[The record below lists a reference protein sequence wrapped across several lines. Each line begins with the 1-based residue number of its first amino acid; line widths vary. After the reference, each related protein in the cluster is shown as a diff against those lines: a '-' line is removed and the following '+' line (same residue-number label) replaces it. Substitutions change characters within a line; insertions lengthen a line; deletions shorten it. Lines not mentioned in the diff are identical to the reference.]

1 MSDNKPT
8 IFKELPKE
16 QQKALRKEFAKSTK
30 ADRNL
35 IIVSIVIG
43 VVIIACSVIALL
55 SDHRIFSGTIF
66 PIWIFP
72 VMIAI
77 NEDKFTKWLKAEKD
91 IIMKKKK
98 NKS

>member
-1 MSDNKPT
+1 MSDNKPI

-16 QQKALRKEFAKSTK
+16 QQKVLRKEFAKSTK

-43 VVIIACSVIALL
+43 VVIIACSVIALF
-55 SDHRIFSGTIF
+55 SDHRVFTGTIF

-72 VMIAI
+72 VFIAI
-77 NEDKFTKWLKAEKD
+77 NEDKFTKWLKTEKD
-91 IIMKKKK
+91 INNEAKEE
-98 NKS
+98 